1 MTVQVPAVL
10 VVSNAPVIV
19 QPLLDANVTWP
30 VPDAP
35 AVVSVIGVPT
45 VPVMVVFDTVSVAA
59 AAAVKMKLAVPV
71 CAYVSRLSYVVLLIS
86 PAIGTWVA
94 VTTHV
99 PATVALRTVPVT
111 VHPVLVVE

>member
-30 VPDAP
+30 VPDPP

-71 CAYVSRLSYVVLLIS
+71 CAYVSTLLS
-86 PAIGTWVA
+86 ATGTWVA
-94 VTTHV
+94 VTTQV
-99 PATVALRTVPVT
+99 PATVAVRNVPVT

>member
-1 MTVQVPAVL
+1 VTVQVPAVL

-30 VPDAP
+30 VPDPP

-71 CAYVSRLSYVVLLIS
+71 CAYVSRLS
-86 PAIGTWVA
+86 
-94 VTTHV
+94 
-99 PATVALRTVPVT
+99 
-111 VHPVLVVE
+111 

>member
-59 AAAVKMKLAVPV
+59 AAAVKMKRAVPV
-71 CAYVSRLSYVVLLIS
+71 CAYVSSLRS
-86 PAIGTWVA
+86 PATGTCTWVA
-94 VTTHV
+94 VTTQV
-99 PATVALRTVPVT
+99 PATVAVRTVPVT